1 MKKILTIYLSLLS
14 LPLFANEL
22 TMYFIHSPL
31 NLNWRSPQSIAAS
44 TVENSLI
51 PKKLGGR
58 YSIGHVYE
66 EINCPGL
73 GVHEFTGQT
82 SSTDIDTERVLKLGW
97 ALGAMLATEPGQL
110 DTTDYV
116 KAALPPLYKSGR
128 VSILKIAISENACER
143 IVDYLTEYRALG
155 LDKIYAGLHARPLYK
170 EGSGCSAF
178 GASVMEVAGLILPEQ
193 ESAWTMH
200 LGVPYKYIGG
210 PRTGKKINIVKMLTA
225 FGSEWTP
232 KNEPHNGLWIDFY
245 DPSLM
250 HHWVKSTHKKIRRG
264 QSPYSFETEAFVRGN
279 AKGVYMNMTD
289 FETPTGPIFLK

>member
-1 MKKILTIYLSLLS
+1 MKKFLAGLILFST
-14 LPLFANEL
+14 PVFANEL
-22 TMYFIHSPL
+22 TLYFIHSPV
-31 NLNWRSPQSIAAS
+31 NLNWSTPQSLTAS
-44 TVENSLI
+44 TVKNSII
-51 PKKLGGR
+51 PKSLGGG

-82 SSTDIDTERVLKLGW
+82 SSTDIDNERVLKLGW
-97 ALGAMLATEPGQL
+97 ALGAMLATEPGLL
-110 DTTDYV
+110 DPTDHV
-116 KAALPPLYKSGR
+116 KKSLIPLYKNGR
-128 VSILKIAISENACER
+128 VSILKMAISENACQR

-193 ESAWTMH
+193 YKAWTYH

-210 PRTGKKINIVKMLTA
+210 PRTGKKIHVAQMLAA
-225 FGSEWTP
+225 FNSQWTEKSEP
-232 KNEPHNGLWIDFY
+232 DKGIWIDFY

-250 HHWVKSTHKKIRRG
+250 YNWVKKTHKKIKKG
-264 QSPYSFETEAFVRGN
+264 QTNYNFQTEAFMRGN
-279 AKGVYMNMTD
+279 AKGVYFDMTD
-289 FETPTGPIFLK
+289 FETPSGPIFLK